1 MIPVNS
7 LYKAKNYNIQSRRLL
22 QWKTLYN
29 FDTKEEN
36 YECCKDT
43 TSPHIKVNQEGL
55 FKRFFRKD
63 TLKKHFLWR
72 TNTFYN
78 LCTSKINLLLINF
91 QNFYM
96 DNLVKGEKVYLF
108 YICIC
113 SKTFK
118 RFFKISYWVTSFFCC
133 RITTATVKTSHN
145 LLLEFGAFLCSA
157 VKTFI

>member
-7 LYKAKNYNIQSRRLL
+7 LYKAKNYYIQSRRLL

-63 TLKKHFLWR
+63 TLKNIFYEGLIHF
-72 TNTFYN
+72 
-78 LCTSKINLLLINF
+78 
-91 QNFYM
+91 
-96 DNLVKGEKVYLF
+96 
-108 YICIC
+108 
-113 SKTFK
+113 
-118 RFFKISYWVTSFFCC
+118 
-133 RITTATVKTSHN
+133 TTYVQAKLTY
-145 LLLEFGAFLCSA
+145 C
-157 VKTFI
+157 